1 MLQSQRWVR
10 WVTLAQVPPARTQ
23 QDPRTQRA
31 PGPLLPIVTA
41 FV

>member
-1 MLQSQRWVR
+1 VW
-10 WVTLAQVPPARTQ
+10 WVTLAQVPPALARTQ
-23 QDPRTQRA
+23 IGPRTLGA